1 MKNSIKLVALLL
13 TAGLYSACTQ
23 QLPSDTRSRISLKGN
38 WGLQL
43 DTAGTGIAPDWPAKS
58 CTDSL
63 FLPGTTDRGKK
74 GTYNTDMT
82 LTTGLSREY
91 VFEGKAL
98 YTKQV
103 RIPEEWD
110 GTSVRLVME
119 RTKPTTIWIDGK
131 EVGANNDIS
140 TAQQY
145 DLSSSLSPG
154 LHSLAILVDNG
165 RVETH
170 GRASLRTVPEKVYG
184 SSHAY
189 SASTQTNW
197 NGIIGDFYL
206 ESAPLCGI
214 DDIQLYPDV
223 AKKAVTARVTL
234 RNPGGGAGKGI
245 LSFYAE
251 AWNTDKQHKTP
262 VQTIEVD
269 WTKPEQEFELALGD
283 KALLWSEFTPALYR
297 LSVSLK
303 TDRFVDTEQ
312 ATFGLRDFKTKGRQ
326 FTMNGKTTFLRG
338 KHDACVFPLIAHT
351 AMDVETWRHY
361 FQVAKQYGINHYR
374 FHSWCPPEACFEAAD
389 IEGIYLQPELPVWGN
404 IDIDDTELCDY
415 LLKEGRNLHQAYSN
429 HASFVMFGLGNEMSG
444 EEGLAML
451 IQTFKKE
458 DNRHIYASGSNNYLG
473 FKGKQADED
482 YFTTCRVGREDDKQ
496 FNTHARASF
505 SFADAYDGGYLNHTY
520 PNSEMDFS
528 SANALCD
535 VPIISHETGQF
546 QIYPNYEEIKK
557 YTGVL
562 KPRNFEIFK
571 KRLEEAGMIDQA
583 HDFMMASGKW
593 SALLYRADIEMNLRT
608 PEWGGFQLL
617 DLQDYPGQ
625 GSAYVGILDAFMES
639 KGLITPE
646 EWRRFCSEV
655 VPLFCTEKFCWTND
669 EALTGEIEIA
679 NYSESDLSGKQLSWT
694 LTDSKQQV
702 LDKGVLPLQVKQGE
716 LAKAGTLKPAIAS
729 VRKAEKVTLALSI
742 DGTPYRNDYSLW
754 IYPADKEVKPSEEIC
769 VTDDLDA
776 HLKYLTEGGKV
787 LWFPSKDK
795 YKEQTVGGLFQTDY
809 WNYRMFRTICENLDR
824 PVSPGTLGILTDPG
838 HPALADF
845 PTEFHT
851 NWQWFPITKQSYP
864 MILDRL
870 PDDYRP
876 IVQVIDNVERNHKLG
891 LLFEFKVGN
900 GKLLV
905 CMSDLKAVQDKPEA
919 RQFYRSLLEYMESPA
934 FAPSYS
940 LSAKD
945 LQDLFTA
952 KVKAGEMKKLFNIS
966 SYK

>member
-1 MKNSIKLVALLL
+1 
-13 TAGLYSACTQ
+13 
-23 QLPSDTRSRISLKGN
+23 
-38 WGLQL
+38 
-43 DTAGTGIAPDWPAKS
+43 
-58 CTDSL
+58 
-63 FLPGTTDRGKK
+63 
-74 GTYNTDMT
+74 
-82 LTTGLSREY
+82 
-91 VFEGKAL
+91 
-98 YTKQV
+98 
-103 RIPEEWD
+103 
-110 GTSVRLVME
+110 
-119 RTKPTTIWIDGK
+119 
-131 EVGANNDIS
+131 
-140 TAQQY
+140 
-145 DLSSSLSPG
+145 
-154 LHSLAILVDNG
+154 
-165 RVETH
+165 
-170 GRASLRTVPEKVYG
+170 
-184 SSHAY
+184 
-189 SASTQTNW
+189 
-197 NGIIGDFYL
+197 
-206 ESAPLCGI
+206 
-214 DDIQLYPDV
+214 
-223 AKKAVTARVTL
+223 
-234 RNPGGGAGKGI
+234 
-245 LSFYAE
+245 
-251 AWNTDKQHKTP
+251 
-262 VQTIEVD
+262 
-269 WTKPEQEFELALGD
+269 D
-283 KALLWSEFTPALYR
+283 KALLWSEFTPSLYR
-297 LSVSLK
+297 FSVSLK
-303 TDRFVDTEQ
+303 TDQSVDTEQ

-389 IEGIYLQPELPVWGN
+389 IEGIYLQPELPIWGN

-415 LLKEGRNLHQAYSN
+415 LLKEGRNLHRAYSN

-458 DNRHIYASGSNNYLG
+458 DNRHIYSSGSNNYLG
-473 FKGKQADED
+473 FKGKQANED
-482 YFTTCRVGREDDKQ
+482 YFTTCRVGREGDKQ

-528 SANALCD
+528 SANVLCD

-546 QIYPNYEEIKK
+546 QVYPNYEEIKK

-571 KRLEEAGMIDQA
+571 KRLEEAGMINLA
-583 HDFMMASGKW
+583 YDFMMASGKW

-639 KGLITPE
+639 KGLIAPE
-646 EWRRFCSEV
+646 EWRHFCSEV

-669 EALTGEIEIA
+669 EALTGEVEIA
-679 NYSESDLSGKQLSWT
+679 NYSESDLNSKQLSWT

-716 LAKAGTLKPAIAS
+716 LAKVGTLKPAIAS

-754 IYPADKEVKPSEEIC
+754 IYPAADKEVAPSEDIC

-795 YKEQTVGGLFQTDY
+795 HKDQTVGGLFQTDY

-851 NWQWFPITKQSYP
+851 NWQWFPIIKQSYP

-870 PDDYRP
+870 SDDYRP

-919 RQFYRSLLEYMESPA
+919 RQFYRSILEYMESSA

-952 KVKAGEMKKLFNIS
+952 KVKTGEMKKLFNIS

>member
-1 MKNSIKLVALLL
+1 MKNSIKLVTLLL
-13 TAGLYSACTQ
+13 TAGFYSACTR
-23 QLPSDTRSRISLKGN
+23 QLPPDTQSRIPLEGN

-43 DTAGTGIAPDWPAKS
+43 DTAGAGIAPDWLTKS

-63 FLPGTTDRGKK
+63 FLPGTTDMGKK

-82 LTTGLSREY
+82 LTTSLSREY

-103 RIPEEWD
+103 DIPEEWD

-145 DLSSSLSPG
+145 DLSSYLFPG
-154 LHSLAILVDNG
+154 THTVAILVDNG
-165 RVETH
+165 KQ
-170 GRASLRTVPEKVYG
+170 AVPEKVYG

-206 ESAPLCGI
+206 ESVPLCGI

-223 AKKAVTARVTL
+223 AKKVVTARVTL
-234 RNPGGGAGKGI
+234 RNPDKGAGKGI

-262 VQTIEVD
+262 VQTVEVD
-269 WTKPEQEFELALGD
+269 WTKPEQELELALGD
-283 KALLWSEFTPALYR
+283 KALLWSEFTPSLYR
-297 LSVSLK
+297 FSVSLK
-303 TDRFVDTEQ
+303 TDQSVDTEQ

-389 IEGIYLQPELPVWGN
+389 IEGIYLQPELPIWGN

-415 LLKEGRNLHQAYSN
+415 LLKEGRNLHRAYSN

-458 DNRHIYASGSNNYLG
+458 DNRHIYSSGSNNYLG
-473 FKGKQADED
+473 FKGKQANED
-482 YFTTCRVGREDDKQ
+482 YFTTCRVGREGDKQ

-528 SANALCD
+528 SANVLCD

-546 QIYPNYEEIKK
+546 QVYTNYEEIKK

-571 KRLEEAGMIDQA
+571 KRLEEAGMINLA
-583 HDFMMASGKW
+583 YDFMMASGKW

-639 KGLITPE
+639 KGLIAPE
-646 EWRRFCSEV
+646 EWRHFCSEV

-669 EALTGEIEIA
+669 EALTGEVEIA
-679 NYSESDLSGKQLSWT
+679 NYSESDLNSKQLSWT

-716 LAKAGTLKPAIAS
+716 LAKVGTLKPAIAS

-754 IYPADKEVKPSEEIC
+754 IYPAADKEVAPSEDIC

-795 YKEQTVGGLFQTDY
+795 HKDQTVGGLFQTDY

-851 NWQWFPITKQSYP
+851 NWQWFPIIKQSYP

-870 PDDYRP
+870 SDDYRP

-919 RQFYRSLLEYMESPA
+919 RQFYRSILEYMESSA

-952 KVKAGEMKKLFNIS
+952 KVKTGEMKKLFNIS

>member
-1 MKNSIKLVALLL
+1 MKNSIKLVTLLL
-13 TAGLYSACTQ
+13 TAGFYSACTR
-23 QLPSDTRSRISLKGN
+23 QLPPDTRSRIPLEGN

-43 DTAGTGIAPDWPAKS
+43 DTAGAGIAPDWLTKS

-63 FLPGTTDRGKK
+63 FLPGTTDMGKK

-82 LTTGLSREY
+82 LTTSLSREY

-103 RIPEEWD
+103 DIPEEWD

-145 DLSSSLSPG
+145 DLSSYLFPG
-154 LHSLAILVDNG
+154 THTVAILVDNG
-165 RVETH
+165 KQ
-170 GRASLRTVPEKVYG
+170 AVPEKVYG

-206 ESAPLCGI
+206 ESVPLCGI

-223 AKKAVTARVTL
+223 AKKVVTARVTL
-234 RNPGGGAGKGI
+234 RNPDKGVGKGI

-303 TDRFVDTEQ
+303 TDQSVDTEQ
-312 ATFGLRDFKTKGRQ
+312 ATFGLRDFKAKGRQ
-326 FTMNGKTTFLRG
+326 FTMNGKVTFLRG

-415 LLKEGRNLHQAYSN
+415 LLKEGRNLHRAYSN

-482 YFTTCRVGREDDKQ
+482 YFTTCRVGREDDKL

-546 QIYPNYEEIKK
+546 QVYPNYEEIKK

-608 PEWGGFQLL
+608 PEWGGFLLL

-639 KGLITPE
+639 KGLIAPE
-646 EWRRFCSEV
+646 EWRHFCSEV

-669 EALTGEIEIA
+669 EALTGEVEIA
-679 NYSESDLSGKQLSWT
+679 NYSESDLNSKQLSWT

-716 LAKAGTLKPAIAS
+716 LAKVGTLKPAIAS

-754 IYPADKEVKPSEEIC
+754 IYPAADKEVAPSEDIC

-795 YKEQTVGGLFQTDY
+795 HKDQTVGGLFQTDY

-851 NWQWFPITKQSYP
+851 NWQWFPIIKQSYP

-870 PDDYRP
+870 SDDYRP

-919 RQFYRSLLEYMESPA
+919 RQFYRSILEYMESSA

-952 KVKAGEMKKLFNIS
+952 KVKTGEMKKLFNIS

>member
-1 MKNSIKLVALLL
+1 MKNSIKLVTLLL
-13 TAGLYSACTQ
+13 TAGFYSACTR
-23 QLPSDTRSRISLKGN
+23 QLPPDTQSRIPLEGN
-38 WGLQL
+38 WELQL
-43 DTAGTGIAPDWPAKS
+43 DTAGAGIAPDWLTKS

-63 FLPGTTDRGKK
+63 FLPGTTDMGKK

-82 LTTGLSREY
+82 LTTSLSREY

-103 RIPEEWD
+103 DIPEEWD

-145 DLSSSLSPG
+145 DLSSYLFPG
-154 LHSLAILVDNG
+154 THTVAILVDNG
-165 RVETH
+165 KQ
-170 GRASLRTVPEKVYG
+170 AVPEKVYG

-206 ESAPLCGI
+206 ESVPLCGI

-223 AKKAVTARVTL
+223 AKKVVTARVTL
-234 RNPGGGAGKGI
+234 RNPDKGAGKGI

-262 VQTIEVD
+262 VQTVEVD
-269 WTKPEQEFELALGD
+269 WTKPEQELELALGD
-283 KALLWSEFTPALYR
+283 KALLWSEFTPSLYR
-297 LSVSLK
+297 FSVSLK
-303 TDRFVDTEQ
+303 TDQSVDTEQ

-389 IEGIYLQPELPVWGN
+389 IEGIYLQPELPIWGN

-415 LLKEGRNLHQAYSN
+415 LLKEGRNLHRAYSN

-458 DNRHIYASGSNNYLG
+458 DNRHIYSSGSNNYLG
-473 FKGKQADED
+473 FKGKQANED
-482 YFTTCRVGREDDKQ
+482 YFTTCRVGREGDKQ

-528 SANALCD
+528 SANVLCD

-546 QIYPNYEEIKK
+546 QVYPNYEEIKK

-571 KRLEEAGMIDQA
+571 KRLEEAGMINLA
-583 HDFMMASGKW
+583 YDFMMASGKW

-639 KGLITPE
+639 KGLIAPE
-646 EWRRFCSEV
+646 EWRHFCSEV

-669 EALTGEIEIA
+669 EALTGEVEIA
-679 NYSESDLSGKQLSWT
+679 NYSESDLNSKQLSWT

-716 LAKAGTLKPAIAS
+716 LAKVGTLKPAIAS

-754 IYPADKEVKPSEEIC
+754 IYPAADKEVVPSEDIC

-795 YKEQTVGGLFQTDY
+795 HKDQTVGGLFQTDY

-851 NWQWFPITKQSYP
+851 NWQWFPIIKQSYP

-870 PDDYRP
+870 SDDYRP

-919 RQFYRSLLEYMESPA
+919 RQFYRSILEYMESSA

-952 KVKAGEMKKLFNIS
+952 KVKTGEMKKLFNIS

>member
-1 MKNSIKLVALLL
+1 MKNSIKLVTLLL
-13 TAGLYSACTQ
+13 TAGFYSACTR
-23 QLPSDTRSRISLKGN
+23 QLPPDTRSRIPLEGN

-43 DTAGTGIAPDWPAKS
+43 DTAGAGIAPDWLTKS

-63 FLPGTTDRGKK
+63 FLPGTTDMGKK

-82 LTTGLSREY
+82 LTTSLSREY

-103 RIPEEWD
+103 DIPEEWD

-145 DLSSSLSPG
+145 DLSSYLFPG
-154 LHSLAILVDNG
+154 THTVAILVDNG
-165 RVETH
+165 KQ
-170 GRASLRTVPEKVYG
+170 AVPEKVYG

-206 ESAPLCGI
+206 ESVPLCGI

-223 AKKAVTARVTL
+223 AKKVVTARVTL
-234 RNPGGGAGKGI
+234 RNPDKGVGKGI

-303 TDRFVDTEQ
+303 TDQSVDTEQ
-312 ATFGLRDFKTKGRQ
+312 ATFGLRDFKAKGRQ
-326 FTMNGKTTFLRG
+326 FTMNGKVTFLRG

-415 LLKEGRNLHQAYSN
+415 LLKEGRNLHRAYSN

-505 SFADAYDGGYLNHTY
+505 SYADAYDGGYLNHTY

-546 QIYPNYEEIKK
+546 QVYPNYEEIKK

-639 KGLITPE
+639 KGLIAPE
-646 EWRRFCSEV
+646 EWRHFCSEV

-669 EALTGEIEIA
+669 EALTGEVEIA
-679 NYSESDLSGKQLSWT
+679 NYSESDLNSKQLSWT

-716 LAKAGTLKPAIAS
+716 LAKVGTLKPAIAS

-754 IYPADKEVKPSEEIC
+754 IYPAADKEVAPSEDIC

-795 YKEQTVGGLFQTDY
+795 HKDQTVGGLFQTDY

-851 NWQWFPITKQSYP
+851 NWQWFPIIKQSYP

-870 PDDYRP
+870 SDDYRP

-919 RQFYRSLLEYMESPA
+919 RQFYRSILEYMESSA

-952 KVKAGEMKKLFNIS
+952 KVKTGEMKKLFNIS

>member
-13 TAGLYSACTQ
+13 TAGFYSACTQ
-23 QLPSDTRSRISLKGN
+23 QLPPDTRSRISLEGN

-43 DTAGTGIAPDWPAKS
+43 DTAGTGIAPDWLTKS

-63 FLPGTTDRGKK
+63 FLPGTTDMGKM

-98 YTKQV
+98 YTKQI

-145 DLSSSLSPG
+145 DLSSYLFPG
-154 LHSLAILVDNG
+154 THTVAILVDNG
-165 RVETH
+165 KQ
-170 GRASLRTVPEKVYG
+170 AVPEKVYG

-206 ESAPLCGI
+206 ESVPLCGI

-223 AKKAVTARVTL
+223 AKKVVTARVTL
-234 RNPGGGAGKGI
+234 RNPDKGVGKGI

-262 VQTIEVD
+262 VQTVEVD
-269 WTKPEQEFELALGD
+269 WTKPEQELELALGD

-303 TDRFVDTEQ
+303 TDQSVDTEQ

-351 AMDVETWRHY
+351 AMDVKTWRHY

-389 IEGIYLQPELPVWGN
+389 IEGIYLQPELPIWGN

-415 LLKEGRNLHQAYSN
+415 LLKEGRNLHRAYSN

-546 QIYPNYEEIKK
+546 QVYPNYEEIKK

-583 HDFMMASGKW
+583 QDFMMASGKW

-639 KGLITPE
+639 KGLIAPE
-646 EWRRFCSEV
+646 EWRHFCSEV

-669 EALTGEIEIA
+669 EALTGEVEIA
-679 NYSESDLSGKQLSWT
+679 NYSESDLNGKQLSWV

-716 LAKAGTLKPAIAS
+716 LAKVGTLKPAIAS

-754 IYPADKEVKPSEEIC
+754 IYPAADKEVVPSEDIC

-795 YKEQTVGGLFQTDY
+795 HKDQTVGGLFQTDY

-851 NWQWFPITKQSYP
+851 NWQWFPIIKQSYP

-870 PDDYRP
+870 SDDYRP

-919 RQFYRSLLEYMESPA
+919 RQFYRSILEYMESSA

-952 KVKAGEMKKLFNIS
+952 KVKTGEMKKLFNIS

>member
-1 MKNSIKLVALLL
+1 MKNSIKLVTLLL
-13 TAGLYSACTQ
+13 TAGFYSACTR
-23 QLPSDTRSRISLKGN
+23 QLPPDTRSRIPLEGN

-43 DTAGTGIAPDWPAKS
+43 DTAGAGIAPDWLTKS

-63 FLPGTTDRGKK
+63 FLPGTTDMGKK

-82 LTTGLSREY
+82 LTTSLSREY

-103 RIPEEWD
+103 DIPEEWD

-145 DLSSSLSPG
+145 DLSSYLFPG
-154 LHSLAILVDNG
+154 THTVAILVDNG
-165 RVETH
+165 KQ
-170 GRASLRTVPEKVYG
+170 AVPEKVYG

-206 ESAPLCGI
+206 ESVPLCGI

-223 AKKAVTARVTL
+223 AKKVVTARVTL
-234 RNPGGGAGKGI
+234 RNPDKGVGKGI

-303 TDRFVDTEQ
+303 TDQSVDTEQ
-312 ATFGLRDFKTKGRQ
+312 ATFGLRDFKAKGRQ
-326 FTMNGKTTFLRG
+326 FTMNGKVTFLRG

-415 LLKEGRNLHQAYSN
+415 LLKEGRNLHRAYSN

-458 DNRHIYASGSNNYLG
+458 DNRHIYSSGSNNYLG

-482 YFTTCRVGREDDKQ
+482 YFTTCRVGREDDKL

-546 QIYPNYEEIKK
+546 QVYPNYEEIKK

-639 KGLITPE
+639 KGLIAPE
-646 EWRRFCSEV
+646 EWRHFCSEV

-669 EALTGEIEIA
+669 EALTGEVEIA
-679 NYSESDLSGKQLSWT
+679 NYSESDLNSKQLSWT

-716 LAKAGTLKPAIAS
+716 LAKVGTLKPAIAS

-754 IYPADKEVKPSEEIC
+754 IYPAADKEVAPSEDIC

-795 YKEQTVGGLFQTDY
+795 HKDQTVGGLFQTDY
-809 WNYRMFRTICENLDR
+809 WNYRMFRTICENLDH

-851 NWQWFPITKQSYP
+851 NWQWFPIIKQSYP

-870 PDDYRP
+870 SDDYRP

-919 RQFYRSLLEYMESPA
+919 RQFYRSILEYMESSA

-952 KVKAGEMKKLFNIS
+952 KVKTGEMKKLFNIS

>member
-1 MKNSIKLVALLL
+1 MKNSIKLVTLLL
-13 TAGLYSACTQ
+13 TAGFYSACTR
-23 QLPSDTRSRISLKGN
+23 QLPPDTQSRIPLEGN

-43 DTAGTGIAPDWPAKS
+43 DTAGAGIAPDWLTKS

-63 FLPGTTDRGKK
+63 FLPGTTDMGKK

-82 LTTGLSREY
+82 LTTSLSREY

-103 RIPEEWD
+103 DIPEEWD

-145 DLSSSLSPG
+145 DLSSYLFPG
-154 LHSLAILVDNG
+154 THTVAILVDNG
-165 RVETH
+165 KQ
-170 GRASLRTVPEKVYG
+170 AVPEKVYG

-206 ESAPLCGI
+206 ESVPLCGI

-223 AKKAVTARVTL
+223 AKKVVTARVTL
-234 RNPGGGAGKGI
+234 RNPDKGVGKGI

-303 TDRFVDTEQ
+303 TDQSVDTEQ
-312 ATFGLRDFKTKGRQ
+312 ATFGLRDFKAKGRQ
-326 FTMNGKTTFLRG
+326 FTMNGKVTFLRG

-389 IEGIYLQPELPVWGN
+389 IEGIYLQPELPIWGN

-415 LLKEGRNLHQAYSN
+415 LLKEGRNLHRAYSN

-458 DNRHIYASGSNNYLG
+458 DNRHIYSSGSNNYLG
-473 FKGKQADED
+473 FKGKQANED
-482 YFTTCRVGREDDKQ
+482 YFTTCRVGREGDKQ

-528 SANALCD
+528 SANVLCD

-546 QIYPNYEEIKK
+546 QVYPNYEEIKK

-571 KRLEEAGMIDQA
+571 KRLEEAGMINLA
-583 HDFMMASGKW
+583 YDFMMASGKW

-639 KGLITPE
+639 KGLIAPE
-646 EWRRFCSEV
+646 EWRHFCSEV

-669 EALTGEIEIA
+669 EALTGEVEIA
-679 NYSESDLSGKQLSWT
+679 NYSESDLNSKQLSRT

-716 LAKAGTLKPAIAS
+716 LAKVGTLKPAIAS

-754 IYPADKEVKPSEEIC
+754 IYPAADKEVAPSEDIC

-795 YKEQTVGGLFQTDY
+795 HKDQTVGGLFQTDY

-851 NWQWFPITKQSYP
+851 NWQWFPIIKQSYP

-870 PDDYRP
+870 SDDYRP

-919 RQFYRSLLEYMESPA
+919 RQFYRSILEYMESSA

-952 KVKAGEMKKLFNIS
+952 KVKTGEMKKLFNIS

>member
-13 TAGLYSACTQ
+13 TAGFYSACTQ
-23 QLPSDTRSRISLKGN
+23 QLPPDTRSRISLEGN

-43 DTAGTGIAPDWPAKS
+43 DTAGTGIAPDWLTKS

-63 FLPGTTDRGKK
+63 FLPGITDMGKM

-98 YTKQV
+98 YTKQI

-145 DLSSSLSPG
+145 DLSSYLFPG
-154 LHSLAILVDNG
+154 THTVAILVDNG
-165 RVETH
+165 KQ
-170 GRASLRTVPEKVYG
+170 AVPEKVYG

-214 DDIQLYPDV
+214 DEIQLYPDV
-223 AKKAVTARVTL
+223 AKKVVTARVTL
-234 RNPGGGAGKGI
+234 RNPDKGVGKGI

-269 WTKPEQEFELALGD
+269 WTKPEQELELALGD

-303 TDRFVDTEQ
+303 TDQSVDTEQ
-312 ATFGLRDFKTKGRQ
+312 ATFGLRDFKAKGRQ
-326 FTMNGKTTFLRG
+326 FTMNGKVTFLRG

-415 LLKEGRNLHQAYSN
+415 LLKEGRNLHRAYSN

-451 IQTFKKE
+451 IQTFKQE
-458 DNRHIYASGSNNYLG
+458 DNRHIYSSGSNNYLG
-473 FKGKQADED
+473 FKGKQANED
-482 YFTTCRVGREDDKQ
+482 YFTTCRVGREGDKQ

-528 SANALCD
+528 SANVLCD

-546 QIYPNYEEIKK
+546 QVYPNYEEIKK

-571 KRLEEAGMIDQA
+571 KRLEEAGMINLA
-583 HDFMMASGKW
+583 YDFMMASGKW

-639 KGLITPE
+639 KGLIAPE
-646 EWRRFCSEV
+646 EWRHFCSEV

-669 EALTGEIEIA
+669 EALTGEVEIA
-679 NYSESDLSGKQLSWT
+679 NYSESDLNSKQLSWT

-716 LAKAGTLKPAIAS
+716 LAKVGTLKPAIAS

-754 IYPADKEVKPSEEIC
+754 IYPAADKEVAPSEDIC

-795 YKEQTVGGLFQTDY
+795 HKDQTVGGLFQTDY

-851 NWQWFPITKQSYP
+851 NWQWFPIIKQSYP

-870 PDDYRP
+870 SDDYRP

-919 RQFYRSLLEYMESPA
+919 RQFYRSILEYMESSA

-952 KVKAGEMKKLFNIS
+952 KVKTGEMKKLFNIS

>member
-1 MKNSIKLVALLL
+1 MKNSIKLVTLLL
-13 TAGLYSACTQ
+13 TAGFYSACTR
-23 QLPSDTRSRISLKGN
+23 QLPPDTRSRIPLEGN

-43 DTAGTGIAPDWPAKS
+43 DTAGAGIAPDWLTKS

-63 FLPGTTDRGKK
+63 FLPGTTDMGKK

-82 LTTGLSREY
+82 LTTSLSREY

-103 RIPEEWD
+103 DIPEEWD

-119 RTKPTTIWIDGK
+119 RTKPTTIWIDGQ

-145 DLSSSLSPG
+145 DLSSYLFPG
-154 LHSLAILVDNG
+154 THTVAILVDNG
-165 RVETH
+165 KQ
-170 GRASLRTVPEKVYG
+170 AVPEKVYG

-206 ESAPLCGI
+206 ESVPLCGI

-223 AKKAVTARVTL
+223 AKKVVTARVTL
-234 RNPGGGAGKGI
+234 RNPDKGVGKGI

-303 TDRFVDTEQ
+303 TDQSVDTEQ
-312 ATFGLRDFKTKGRQ
+312 ATFGLRDFKAKGRQ
-326 FTMNGKTTFLRG
+326 FTMNGKVTFLRG

-415 LLKEGRNLHQAYSN
+415 LLKEGRNLHRAYSN

-482 YFTTCRVGREDDKQ
+482 YFTTCRVGREDDKL

-546 QIYPNYEEIKK
+546 QVYPNYEEIKK

-639 KGLITPE
+639 KGLIAPE
-646 EWRRFCSEV
+646 EWRHFCSEV

-669 EALTGEIEIA
+669 EALTGEVEIA
-679 NYSESDLSGKQLSWT
+679 NYSESDLNSKQLSWT

-716 LAKAGTLKPAIAS
+716 LAKVGTLKPAIAS

-754 IYPADKEVKPSEEIC
+754 IYPAADKEVAPSEDIC

-795 YKEQTVGGLFQTDY
+795 HKDQTVGGLFQTDY

-851 NWQWFPITKQSYP
+851 NWQWFPIIKQSYP

-870 PDDYRP
+870 SDDYRP

-919 RQFYRSLLEYMESPA
+919 RQFYRSILEYMESSA

-952 KVKAGEMKKLFNIS
+952 KVKTGEMKKLFNIS

>member
-1 MKNSIKLVALLL
+1 MKNSIKLVTLLL
-13 TAGLYSACTQ
+13 TAGFYSACTR
-23 QLPSDTRSRISLKGN
+23 QLPPDTQSRIPLEGN

-43 DTAGTGIAPDWPAKS
+43 DTAGAGIAPDWLTKS

-63 FLPGTTDRGKK
+63 FLPGTTDMGKK

-82 LTTGLSREY
+82 LTTSLSREY

-103 RIPEEWD
+103 DIPEEWD

-145 DLSSSLSPG
+145 DLSSYLFPG
-154 LHSLAILVDNG
+154 THTVAILVDNG
-165 RVETH
+165 KQ
-170 GRASLRTVPEKVYG
+170 AVPEKVYG

-206 ESAPLCGI
+206 ESVPLCGI

-223 AKKAVTARVTL
+223 AKKVVTARVTL
-234 RNPGGGAGKGI
+234 RNPDKGAGKGI

-262 VQTIEVD
+262 VQTVEVD
-269 WTKPEQEFELALGD
+269 WTKPEQELELALGD
-283 KALLWSEFTPALYR
+283 KALLWSEFTPSLYR
-297 LSVSLK
+297 FSVSLK
-303 TDRFVDTEQ
+303 TDQSVDTEQ

-389 IEGIYLQPELPVWGN
+389 IEGIYLQPELPIWGN

-415 LLKEGRNLHQAYSN
+415 LLKEGRNLHRAYSN

-458 DNRHIYASGSNNYLG
+458 DNRHIYSSGSNNYLG
-473 FKGKQADED
+473 FKGKQANED
-482 YFTTCRVGREDDKQ
+482 YFTTCRVGREGDKQ

-528 SANALCD
+528 SANVLCD

-546 QIYPNYEEIKK
+546 QVYPNYEEIKK

-571 KRLEEAGMIDQA
+571 KRLEEAGMINLA
-583 HDFMMASGKW
+583 YDFMMASGKW

-639 KGLITPE
+639 KGLIAPE
-646 EWRRFCSEV
+646 EWRHFCSEV
-655 VPLFCTEKFCWTND
+655 VPLYCTEKFCWTND
-669 EALTGEIEIA
+669 EALTGEVEIA
-679 NYSESDLSGKQLSWT
+679 NYSESDLNSKQLSWT

-716 LAKAGTLKPAIAS
+716 LAKVGTLKPAIAS

-754 IYPADKEVKPSEEIC
+754 IYPAADKEVAPSEDIC

-795 YKEQTVGGLFQTDY
+795 HKDQTVGGLFQTDY

-851 NWQWFPITKQSYP
+851 NWQWFPIIKQSYP

-870 PDDYRP
+870 SDDYRP

-919 RQFYRSLLEYMESPA
+919 RQFYRSILEYMESSA

-952 KVKAGEMKKLFNIS
+952 KVKTGEMKKLFNIS

>member
-1 MKNSIKLVALLL
+1 MKNSIKLVTLLL
-13 TAGLYSACTQ
+13 TAGFYSACTR
-23 QLPSDTRSRISLKGN
+23 QLPPDTRSRIPLEGN

-43 DTAGTGIAPDWPAKS
+43 DTAGAGIAPDWLTKS

-63 FLPGTTDRGKK
+63 FLPGTTDMGKK

-82 LTTGLSREY
+82 LTTSLSREY

-103 RIPEEWD
+103 DIPEEWD

-145 DLSSSLSPG
+145 DLSSYLFPG
-154 LHSLAILVDNG
+154 THTVAILVDNG
-165 RVETH
+165 KQ
-170 GRASLRTVPEKVYG
+170 AVPEKVYG

-206 ESAPLCGI
+206 ESVPLCGI

-223 AKKAVTARVTL
+223 AKKVVTARVTL
-234 RNPGGGAGKGI
+234 RNPDKGVGKGI

-303 TDRFVDTEQ
+303 TDQSVDTEQ

-326 FTMNGKTTFLRG
+326 FTMNGKVTFLRG

-415 LLKEGRNLHQAYSN
+415 LLKEGRNLHRAYSN

-458 DNRHIYASGSNNYLG
+458 DNRHIYSSGSNKYLG

-546 QIYPNYEEIKK
+546 QVYPNYEEIKK

-639 KGLITPE
+639 KGLIAPE
-646 EWRRFCSEV
+646 EWRHFCSEV

-669 EALTGEIEIA
+669 EALTGEVEIA
-679 NYSESDLSGKQLSWT
+679 NYSESDLNSKQLSWT

-716 LAKAGTLKPAIAS
+716 LAKVGTLKPAIAS

-754 IYPADKEVKPSEEIC
+754 IYPAADKEVAPSEDIC

-795 YKEQTVGGLFQTDY
+795 HKDQTVGGLFQTDY
-809 WNYRMFRTICENLDR
+809 WNYRMFRTICENLDH

-851 NWQWFPITKQSYP
+851 NWQWFPIIKQSYP

-870 PDDYRP
+870 SDDYRP

-919 RQFYRSLLEYMESPA
+919 RQFYRSILEYMESSA

-952 KVKAGEMKKLFNIS
+952 KVKTGEMKKLFNIS

>member
-1 MKNSIKLVALLL
+1 MKNSIKLVTLLL
-13 TAGLYSACTQ
+13 TAGFYSACTR
-23 QLPSDTRSRISLKGN
+23 QLPPDTQSRIPLEGN

-43 DTAGTGIAPDWPAKS
+43 DTAGAGIAPDWLTKS

-63 FLPGTTDRGKK
+63 FLPGTTDMGKK

-82 LTTGLSREY
+82 LTTSLSREY

-103 RIPEEWD
+103 DIPEEWD

-145 DLSSSLSPG
+145 DLSSYLFPG
-154 LHSLAILVDNG
+154 THTVAILVDNG
-165 RVETH
+165 KQ
-170 GRASLRTVPEKVYG
+170 AVPEKVYG

-206 ESAPLCGI
+206 ESVPLCGI

-223 AKKAVTARVTL
+223 AKKVVTARVTL
-234 RNPGGGAGKGI
+234 RNPDKGAGKGI

-251 AWNTDKQHKTP
+251 AWNMDKQHKTP
-262 VQTIEVD
+262 VQTVEVD
-269 WTKPEQEFELALGD
+269 WTKPEQELELALGD
-283 KALLWSEFTPALYR
+283 KALLWSEFTPSLYR
-297 LSVSLK
+297 FSVSLK
-303 TDRFVDTEQ
+303 TDQSVDTEQ

-389 IEGIYLQPELPVWGN
+389 IEGIYLQPELPIWGN

-415 LLKEGRNLHQAYSN
+415 LLKEGRNLHRAYSN

-458 DNRHIYASGSNNYLG
+458 DNRHIYSSGSNNYLG
-473 FKGKQADED
+473 FKGKQANED
-482 YFTTCRVGREDDKQ
+482 YFTTCRVGREGDKQ

-528 SANALCD
+528 SANVLCD

-546 QIYPNYEEIKK
+546 QVYPNYEEIKK

-571 KRLEEAGMIDQA
+571 KRLEEAGMINLA
-583 HDFMMASGKW
+583 YDFMMASGKW

-639 KGLITPE
+639 KGLIAPE
-646 EWRRFCSEV
+646 EWRHFCSEV

-669 EALTGEIEIA
+669 EALTGEVEIA
-679 NYSESDLSGKQLSWT
+679 NYSESDLNSKQLSWT

-716 LAKAGTLKPAIAS
+716 LAKVGTLKPAIAS

-754 IYPADKEVKPSEEIC
+754 IYPAADKEVAPSEDIC

-795 YKEQTVGGLFQTDY
+795 HKDQTVGGLFQTDY

-851 NWQWFPITKQSYP
+851 NWQWFPIIKQSYP

-870 PDDYRP
+870 SDDYRP

-919 RQFYRSLLEYMESPA
+919 RQFYRSILEYMESSA

-952 KVKAGEMKKLFNIS
+952 KVKTGEMKKLFNIS

>member
-145 DLSSSLSPG
+145 DLSSYLFPG
-154 LHSLAILVDNG
+154 THTVAILVDNG
-165 RVETH
+165 KQ
-170 GRASLRTVPEKVYG
+170 AVPEKVYG

-214 DDIQLYPDV
+214 DEIQLYPDV
-223 AKKAVTARVTL
+223 AKKVVTARVTL
-234 RNPGGGAGKGI
+234 RNPDKGVGKGI

-303 TDRFVDTEQ
+303 TDQSVDTEQ
-312 ATFGLRDFKTKGRQ
+312 ATFGLRDFKAKGRQ
-326 FTMNGKTTFLRG
+326 FTMNGKVTFLRG

-415 LLKEGRNLHQAYSN
+415 LLKEGRNLHRAYSN

-505 SFADAYDGGYLNHTY
+505 SFPDAYDGGYLNHTY

-546 QIYPNYEEIKK
+546 QVYPNYEEIKK

-639 KGLITPE
+639 KGLIAPE
-646 EWRRFCSEV
+646 EWRHFCSEV

-669 EALTGEIEIA
+669 EALTGEVEIA
-679 NYSESDLSGKQLSWT
+679 NYSESDLNGKQLSWV

-716 LAKAGTLKPAIAS
+716 LAKVGTLKPAIAS

-754 IYPADKEVKPSEEIC
+754 IYPAADKEVAPSEDIC

-795 YKEQTVGGLFQTDY
+795 HKDQTVGGLFQTDY

-851 NWQWFPITKQSYP
+851 NWQWFPIIKQSYP
-864 MILDRL
+864 MVLDRL
-870 PDDYRP
+870 SDDYRP

-952 KVKAGEMKKLFNIS
+952 KVKTGEMKKLFNIS

>member
-1 MKNSIKLVALLL
+1 MKNSIKLVTLLL
-13 TAGLYSACTQ
+13 TAGFYSACTR
-23 QLPSDTRSRISLKGN
+23 QLPPDTQSRIPLEGN

-43 DTAGTGIAPDWPAKS
+43 DTAGAGIAPDWLTKS

-63 FLPGTTDRGKK
+63 FLPGTTDMGKK

-82 LTTGLSREY
+82 LTTSLSREY

-103 RIPEEWD
+103 DIPEEWD

-145 DLSSSLSPG
+145 DLSSYLFPG
-154 LHSLAILVDNG
+154 THTVAILVDNG
-165 RVETH
+165 KQ
-170 GRASLRTVPEKVYG
+170 AVPEKVYG

-206 ESAPLCGI
+206 ESVPLCGI

-223 AKKAVTARVTL
+223 AKKVVTARVTL
-234 RNPGGGAGKGI
+234 RNPDKGAGKGI

-283 KALLWSEFTPALYR
+283 KALLWSEFTPSLYR

-303 TDRFVDTEQ
+303 TDQSVDTEQ

-389 IEGIYLQPELPVWGN
+389 IEGIYLQPELPIWGN

-415 LLKEGRNLHQAYSN
+415 LLKEGRNLHRAYSN

-458 DNRHIYASGSNNYLG
+458 DNRHIYSSGSNNYLG
-473 FKGKQADED
+473 FKGKQANED
-482 YFTTCRVGREDDKQ
+482 YFTTCRVGREGDKQ

-528 SANALCD
+528 SANVLCD

-546 QIYPNYEEIKK
+546 QVYPNYEEIKK

-571 KRLEEAGMIDQA
+571 KRLEEAGMINLA
-583 HDFMMASGKW
+583 YDFMMASGKW

-639 KGLITPE
+639 KGLIAPE
-646 EWRRFCSEV
+646 EWRHFCSEV

-669 EALTGEIEIA
+669 EALTGEVEIA
-679 NYSESDLSGKQLSWT
+679 NYSESDLNSKQLSWT

-716 LAKAGTLKPAIAS
+716 LAKVGTLKPAIAS

-754 IYPADKEVKPSEEIC
+754 IYPAADKEVAPSEDIC

-795 YKEQTVGGLFQTDY
+795 HKDQTVGGLFQTDY

-851 NWQWFPITKQSYP
+851 NWQWFPIIKQSYP

-870 PDDYRP
+870 SDDYRP

-919 RQFYRSLLEYMESPA
+919 RQFYRSILEYMESSA

-952 KVKAGEMKKLFNIS
+952 KVKTGEMKKLFNIS

>member
-1 MKNSIKLVALLL
+1 M
-13 TAGLYSACTQ
+13 
-23 QLPSDTRSRISLKGN
+23 
-38 WGLQL
+38 
-43 DTAGTGIAPDWPAKS
+43 
-58 CTDSL
+58 
-63 FLPGTTDRGKK
+63 
-74 GTYNTDMT
+74 
-82 LTTGLSREY
+82 
-91 VFEGKAL
+91 
-98 YTKQV
+98 
-103 RIPEEWD
+103 
-110 GTSVRLVME
+110 
-119 RTKPTTIWIDGK
+119 
-131 EVGANNDIS
+131 
-140 TAQQY
+140 
-145 DLSSSLSPG
+145 
-154 LHSLAILVDNG
+154 
-165 RVETH
+165 
-170 GRASLRTVPEKVYG
+170 
-184 SSHAY
+184 
-189 SASTQTNW
+189 
-197 NGIIGDFYL
+197 
-206 ESAPLCGI
+206 
-214 DDIQLYPDV
+214 
-223 AKKAVTARVTL
+223 
-234 RNPGGGAGKGI
+234 
-245 LSFYAE
+245 
-251 AWNTDKQHKTP
+251 
-262 VQTIEVD
+262 
-269 WTKPEQEFELALGD
+269 
-283 KALLWSEFTPALYR
+283 
-297 LSVSLK
+297 
-303 TDRFVDTEQ
+303 
-312 ATFGLRDFKTKGRQ
+312 Q

-389 IEGIYLQPELPVWGN
+389 IEGIYLQPELPIWGN

-415 LLKEGRNLHQAYSN
+415 LLKEGRNLHRAYSN

-458 DNRHIYASGSNNYLG
+458 DNRHIYSSGSNNYLG
-473 FKGKQADED
+473 FKGKQANED
-482 YFTTCRVGREDDKQ
+482 YFTTCRVGREGDKQ

-528 SANALCD
+528 SANVLCD

-546 QIYPNYEEIKK
+546 QVYPNYEEIKK

-571 KRLEEAGMIDQA
+571 KRLEEAGMINLA
-583 HDFMMASGKW
+583 YDFMMASGKW

-639 KGLITPE
+639 KGLIAPE
-646 EWRRFCSEV
+646 EWRHFCSEV

-669 EALTGEIEIA
+669 EALTGEVEIA
-679 NYSESDLSGKQLSWT
+679 NYSESDLNSKQLSWT

-716 LAKAGTLKPAIAS
+716 LAKVGTLKPAIAS

-754 IYPADKEVKPSEEIC
+754 IYPAADKEVAPSEDIC

-795 YKEQTVGGLFQTDY
+795 HKDQTVGGLFQTDY

-851 NWQWFPITKQSYP
+851 NWQWFPIIKQSYP

-870 PDDYRP
+870 SDDYRP

-919 RQFYRSLLEYMESPA
+919 RQFYRSILEYMESSA

-952 KVKAGEMKKLFNIS
+952 KVKTGEMKKLFNIS

>member
-13 TAGLYSACTQ
+13 TAGFYSACTQ
-23 QLPSDTRSRISLKGN
+23 QLPPDTRSRISLEGN

-43 DTAGTGIAPDWPAKS
+43 DTAGTGIAPDWLTKS

-63 FLPGTTDRGKK
+63 FLPGTTDMGKM

-98 YTKQV
+98 YTKQI

-145 DLSSSLSPG
+145 DLSSYLFPG
-154 LHSLAILVDNG
+154 THTVAILVDNG
-165 RVETH
+165 KQ
-170 GRASLRTVPEKVYG
+170 AVPEKVYG

-214 DDIQLYPDV
+214 DEIQLYPDV
-223 AKKAVTARVTL
+223 AKKVVTARVTL
-234 RNPGGGAGKGI
+234 RNPDKGVGKGI

-303 TDRFVDTEQ
+303 TDQSVDTEQ

-326 FTMNGKTTFLRG
+326 FTMNGKVTFLRG

-389 IEGIYLQPELPVWGN
+389 IEGIYLQPELPIWGN

-415 LLKEGRNLHQAYSN
+415 LLKEGRNLHRAYSN

-458 DNRHIYASGSNNYLG
+458 DNRHIYSSGSNNYLG
-473 FKGKQADED
+473 FKGKQANED
-482 YFTTCRVGREDDKQ
+482 YFTTCRVGREGDKQ

-528 SANALCD
+528 SANVLCD

-546 QIYPNYEEIKK
+546 QVYPNYEEIKK

-562 KPRNFEIFK
+562 KPRHFEIFK
-571 KRLEEAGMIDQA
+571 KRLEEAGMINLA
-583 HDFMMASGKW
+583 YDFMMASGKW

-639 KGLITPE
+639 KGLIAPE
-646 EWRRFCSEV
+646 EWRHFCSEV

-669 EALTGEIEIA
+669 EALTGEVEIA
-679 NYSESDLSGKQLSWT
+679 NYSESDLNSKQLSWT

-716 LAKAGTLKPAIAS
+716 LAKVGTLKPAIAS

-754 IYPADKEVKPSEEIC
+754 IYPAADKEVAPSEDIC

-795 YKEQTVGGLFQTDY
+795 HKDQTVGGLFQTDY

-851 NWQWFPITKQSYP
+851 NWQWFPIIKQSYP

-870 PDDYRP
+870 SDDYRP

-919 RQFYRSLLEYMESPA
+919 RQFYRSILEYMESSA

-952 KVKAGEMKKLFNIS
+952 KVKTGEMKKLFNIS

>member
-1 MKNSIKLVALLL
+1 MKNSIKLVTLLL
-13 TAGLYSACTQ
+13 TAGFYSACTR
-23 QLPSDTRSRISLKGN
+23 QLPPDTQSRIPLEGN

-43 DTAGTGIAPDWPAKS
+43 DTAGAGIAPDWLTKS

-63 FLPGTTDRGKK
+63 FLPGTTDMGKK

-82 LTTGLSREY
+82 LTTSLSREY

-103 RIPEEWD
+103 DIPEEWD

-145 DLSSSLSPG
+145 DLSSYLFPG
-154 LHSLAILVDNG
+154 THTVAILVDNG
-165 RVETH
+165 KQ
-170 GRASLRTVPEKVYG
+170 AVPEKVYG

-214 DDIQLYPDV
+214 DEIQLYPDV
-223 AKKAVTARVTL
+223 AKKVVTARVTL
-234 RNPGGGAGKGI
+234 RNPDKGVGKGI

-303 TDRFVDTEQ
+303 TDQSVDTEQ
-312 ATFGLRDFKTKGRQ
+312 ATFGLRDFKAKGRQ
-326 FTMNGKTTFLRG
+326 FTMNGKVTFLRG

-389 IEGIYLQPELPVWGN
+389 IEGIYLQPELPIWGN

-415 LLKEGRNLHQAYSN
+415 LLKEGRNLHRAYSN

-458 DNRHIYASGSNNYLG
+458 DNRHIYSSGSNNYLG
-473 FKGKQADED
+473 FKGKQANED
-482 YFTTCRVGREDDKQ
+482 YFTTCRVGREGDKQ

-528 SANALCD
+528 SANVLCD

-546 QIYPNYEEIKK
+546 QVYPNYEEIKK

-571 KRLEEAGMIDQA
+571 KRLEEAGMINLA
-583 HDFMMASGKW
+583 YDFMMASGKW

-639 KGLITPE
+639 KGLIAPE
-646 EWRRFCSEV
+646 EWRHFCSEV

-669 EALTGEIEIA
+669 EALTGEVEIA
-679 NYSESDLSGKQLSWT
+679 NYSESDLNSKQLSWT

-716 LAKAGTLKPAIAS
+716 LAKVGTLKPAIAS

-754 IYPADKEVKPSEEIC
+754 IYPAADKEVAPSEDIC

-795 YKEQTVGGLFQTDY
+795 HKDQTVGGLFQTDY

-851 NWQWFPITKQSYP
+851 NWQWFPIIKQSYP

-870 PDDYRP
+870 SDDYRP

-919 RQFYRSLLEYMESPA
+919 RQFYRSILEYMESSA

-952 KVKAGEMKKLFNIS
+952 KVKTGEMKKLFNIS

>member
-1 MKNSIKLVALLL
+1 MKNSIKLVTLLL
-13 TAGLYSACTQ
+13 TAGFYSACTR
-23 QLPSDTRSRISLKGN
+23 QLPPDTRSRIPLEGN

-43 DTAGTGIAPDWPAKS
+43 DTAGAGIAPDWLTKS

-63 FLPGTTDRGKK
+63 FLPGTTDMGKK

-82 LTTGLSREY
+82 LTTSLSREY

-103 RIPEEWD
+103 DIPEEWD

-145 DLSSSLSPG
+145 DLSSYLFPG
-154 LHSLAILVDNG
+154 THTVAILVDNG
-165 RVETH
+165 KQ
-170 GRASLRTVPEKVYG
+170 AVPEKVYG

-214 DDIQLYPDV
+214 DEIQLYPDV
-223 AKKAVTARVTL
+223 AEKVVTARVTL
-234 RNPGGGAGKGI
+234 RNPDKGAGKGI

-303 TDRFVDTEQ
+303 TDQSVDTEQ
-312 ATFGLRDFKTKGRQ
+312 ATFGLRDFKAKGRQ
-326 FTMNGKTTFLRG
+326 FTMNGKVTFLRG

-415 LLKEGRNLHQAYSN
+415 LLKEGRNLHRAYSN

-546 QIYPNYEEIKK
+546 QVYPNYEEIKK

-639 KGLITPE
+639 KGLIAPE
-646 EWRRFCSEV
+646 EWRHFCSEV

-669 EALTGEIEIA
+669 EALTGEVEIA
-679 NYSESDLSGKQLSWT
+679 NYSESDLNSKQLSWT

-716 LAKAGTLKPAIAS
+716 LAKVGTLKPAIAS

-754 IYPADKEVKPSEEIC
+754 IYPAADKEVAPSEDIC

-795 YKEQTVGGLFQTDY
+795 HKDQTVGGLFQTDY

-851 NWQWFPITKQSYP
+851 NWQWFPIIKQSYP

-870 PDDYRP
+870 SDDYRP

-919 RQFYRSLLEYMESPA
+919 RQFYRSILEYMESSA

-952 KVKAGEMKKLFNIS
+952 KVKTGEMKKLFNIS

>member
-1 MKNSIKLVALLL
+1 MKNSIKLVTLLL
-13 TAGLYSACTQ
+13 TAGFYSACTR
-23 QLPSDTRSRISLKGN
+23 QLPPDTRSRIPLEGN

-43 DTAGTGIAPDWPAKS
+43 DTAGAGIAPDWLTKS

-63 FLPGTTDRGKK
+63 FLPGTTDMGKK

-82 LTTGLSREY
+82 LTTSLSREY

-103 RIPEEWD
+103 DIPEEWD

-145 DLSSSLSPG
+145 DLSSYLFPG
-154 LHSLAILVDNG
+154 THTVAILVDNG
-165 RVETH
+165 KQ
-170 GRASLRTVPEKVYG
+170 AVPEKVYG

-206 ESAPLCGI
+206 ESVPLCGI

-223 AKKAVTARVTL
+223 AKKVVTARVTL
-234 RNPGGGAGKGI
+234 RNPDKGVGKGI

-303 TDRFVDTEQ
+303 TDQSVDTEQ
-312 ATFGLRDFKTKGRQ
+312 ATFGLRDFKAKGRQ
-326 FTMNGKTTFLRG
+326 FTMNGKVTFLRG

-415 LLKEGRNLHQAYSN
+415 LLKEGRNLHRAYSN

-458 DNRHIYASGSNNYLG
+458 DNRHIYSSGSNNYLG

-505 SFADAYDGGYLNHTY
+505 SFADAYDGGYLNRTY

-546 QIYPNYEEIKK
+546 QVYPNYEEIKK

-639 KGLITPE
+639 KGLIAPE
-646 EWRRFCSEV
+646 EWRHFCSEV

-669 EALTGEIEIA
+669 EALTGEVEIA
-679 NYSESDLSGKQLSWT
+679 NYSESDLNSKQLSWT

-716 LAKAGTLKPAIAS
+716 LAKVGTLKPAIAS

-754 IYPADKEVKPSEEIC
+754 IYPAADKEVAPSEDIC

-795 YKEQTVGGLFQTDY
+795 HKDQTVGGLFQTDY

-851 NWQWFPITKQSYP
+851 NWQWFPIIKQSYP

-870 PDDYRP
+870 SDDYRP

-919 RQFYRSLLEYMESPA
+919 RQFYRSILEYMESSA

-952 KVKAGEMKKLFNIS
+952 KVKTGEMKKLFNIS

>member
-1 MKNSIKLVALLL
+1 MKNSIKLVTLLL
-13 TAGLYSACTQ
+13 TAGFYSACTR
-23 QLPSDTRSRISLKGN
+23 QLPPDTRSRIPLEGN

-43 DTAGTGIAPDWPAKS
+43 DTAGAGIAPDWLTKS

-63 FLPGTTDRGKK
+63 FLPGTTDMGKK

-82 LTTGLSREY
+82 LTTSLSREY

-103 RIPEEWD
+103 DIPEEWD

-145 DLSSSLSPG
+145 DLSSYLFPG
-154 LHSLAILVDNG
+154 THTVAILVDNG
-165 RVETH
+165 TQ
-170 GRASLRTVPEKVYG
+170 AVPEKVYG

-206 ESAPLCGI
+206 ESVPLCGI

-223 AKKAVTARVTL
+223 AKKVVTARVTL
-234 RNPGGGAGKGI
+234 RNPDKGVGKGI

-303 TDRFVDTEQ
+303 TDQSVDTEQ
-312 ATFGLRDFKTKGRQ
+312 ATFGLRDFKAKGRQ
-326 FTMNGKTTFLRG
+326 FTMNGKVTFLRG

-415 LLKEGRNLHQAYSN
+415 LLKEGRNLHRAYSN

-482 YFTTCRVGREDDKQ
+482 YFTTCRVGREDDKL

-546 QIYPNYEEIKK
+546 QVYPNYEEIKK

-639 KGLITPE
+639 KGLIAPE
-646 EWRRFCSEV
+646 EWRHFCSEV

-669 EALTGEIEIA
+669 EALTGEVEIA
-679 NYSESDLSGKQLSWT
+679 NYSESDLNSKQLSWT

-716 LAKAGTLKPAIAS
+716 LAKVGTLKPAIAS

-754 IYPADKEVKPSEEIC
+754 IYPAADKEVAPSEDIC

-795 YKEQTVGGLFQTDY
+795 HKDQTVGGLFQTDY

-851 NWQWFPITKQSYP
+851 NWQWLPIIKQSYP

-870 PDDYRP
+870 SDDYRP

-919 RQFYRSLLEYMESPA
+919 RQFYRSILEYMESSA

-952 KVKAGEMKKLFNIS
+952 KVKTGEMKKLFNIS

>member
-1 MKNSIKLVALLL
+1 MKNSIKLVTLLL
-13 TAGLYSACTQ
+13 TAGFYSACTR
-23 QLPSDTRSRISLKGN
+23 QLPPDTQSRIPLEGN

-43 DTAGTGIAPDWPAKS
+43 DTAGAGIAPDWLTKS

-63 FLPGTTDRGKK
+63 FLPGTTDMGKK

-82 LTTGLSREY
+82 LTTSLSREY

-103 RIPEEWD
+103 DIPEEWD

-145 DLSSSLSPG
+145 DLSSYLFPG
-154 LHSLAILVDNG
+154 THTVAILVDNG
-165 RVETH
+165 KQ
-170 GRASLRTVPEKVYG
+170 AVPEKVYG

-206 ESAPLCGI
+206 ESVPLCGI

-223 AKKAVTARVTL
+223 AKKVVTARVTL
-234 RNPGGGAGKGI
+234 RNPDKGVGKGI

-262 VQTIEVD
+262 VQTVEVD
-269 WTKPEQEFELALGD
+269 WTKPEQELELALGD
-283 KALLWSEFTPALYR
+283 KALLWSEFTPSLYR
-297 LSVSLK
+297 FSVSLK
-303 TDRFVDTEQ
+303 TDQSVDTEQ

-389 IEGIYLQPELPVWGN
+389 IEGIYLQPVLPIWGN

-415 LLKEGRNLHQAYSN
+415 LLKEGRNLHRAYSN

-458 DNRHIYASGSNNYLG
+458 GNRHIYSSGSNNYLG
-473 FKGKQADED
+473 FKGKQANED
-482 YFTTCRVGREDDKQ
+482 YFTTCRVGREGDKQ

-528 SANALCD
+528 SANVLCD

-546 QIYPNYEEIKK
+546 QVYPNYEEIKK

-571 KRLEEAGMIDQA
+571 KRLEEAGMINLA
-583 HDFMMASGKW
+583 YDFMMASGKW

-639 KGLITPE
+639 KGLIAPE
-646 EWRRFCSEV
+646 EWRHFCSEV

-669 EALTGEIEIA
+669 EALTGEVEIA
-679 NYSESDLSGKQLSWT
+679 NYSESDLNSKQLSWT

-716 LAKAGTLKPAIAS
+716 LAKVGTLKPAIAS

-754 IYPADKEVKPSEEIC
+754 IYPAADKEVAPSEDIC

-795 YKEQTVGGLFQTDY
+795 HKDQTVGGLFQTDY

-851 NWQWFPITKQSYP
+851 NWQWFPIIKQSYP

-870 PDDYRP
+870 SDDYWP

-919 RQFYRSLLEYMESPA
+919 RQFYRSILEYMESSA

-952 KVKAGEMKKLFNIS
+952 KVKTGEMKKLFNIS

>member
-13 TAGLYSACTQ
+13 TAGFYSACTQ
-23 QLPSDTRSRISLKGN
+23 QLPPDTRSRISLEGN

-43 DTAGTGIAPDWPAKS
+43 DTAGTGIAPDWLTKS

-63 FLPGTTDRGKK
+63 FLPGTTDMGKM

-98 YTKQV
+98 YTKQI

-145 DLSSSLSPG
+145 DLSSYLFPG
-154 LHSLAILVDNG
+154 THTVAILVDNG
-165 RVETH
+165 KQ
-170 GRASLRTVPEKVYG
+170 AVPEKVYG

-214 DDIQLYPDV
+214 DEIQLYPDV
-223 AKKAVTARVTL
+223 AKKVVTARVTL
-234 RNPGGGAGKGI
+234 RNPDKGVGKGI

-262 VQTIEVD
+262 VQTVEVD
-269 WTKPEQEFELALGD
+269 WTKPEQELELALGD

-303 TDRFVDTEQ
+303 TDQSVDTEQ

-351 AMDVETWRHY
+351 AMDVKTWRHY

-389 IEGIYLQPELPVWGN
+389 IEGIYLQPELPIWGN

-415 LLKEGRNLHQAYSN
+415 LLKEGRNLHRAYSN

-546 QIYPNYEEIKK
+546 QVYPNYEEIKK

-639 KGLITPE
+639 KGLIAPE
-646 EWRRFCSEV
+646 EWRHFCSEV

-669 EALTGEIEIA
+669 EALTGEVEIA
-679 NYSESDLSGKQLSWT
+679 NYSESDLNGKQLSWV

-716 LAKAGTLKPAIAS
+716 LAKVGTLKPAIAS

-754 IYPADKEVKPSEEIC
+754 IYPAADKEVVPSEDIC

-795 YKEQTVGGLFQTDY
+795 HKDQTVGGLFQTDY

-851 NWQWFPITKQSYP
+851 NGQWFPIIKQSYP

-870 PDDYRP
+870 SDDYRP

-919 RQFYRSLLEYMESPA
+919 RQFYRSILEYMESSA

-952 KVKAGEMKKLFNIS
+952 KVKTGEMKKLFNIS

>member
-1 MKNSIKLVALLL
+1 MKNSIKLVTLLL
-13 TAGLYSACTQ
+13 TAEFYSACTR
-23 QLPSDTRSRISLKGN
+23 QLPPDTQSRIPLEGN

-43 DTAGTGIAPDWPAKS
+43 DTAGAGIAPDWLTKS

-63 FLPGTTDRGKK
+63 FLPGTTDMGKK

-82 LTTGLSREY
+82 LTTSLSREY

-103 RIPEEWD
+103 DIPEEWD

-145 DLSSSLSPG
+145 DLSSYLFPG
-154 LHSLAILVDNG
+154 THTVAILVDNG
-165 RVETH
+165 KQ
-170 GRASLRTVPEKVYG
+170 AVPEKVYG

-206 ESAPLCGI
+206 ESVPLCGI

-223 AKKAVTARVTL
+223 AKKVVTARVTL
-234 RNPGGGAGKGI
+234 RNPDKGAGKGI

-262 VQTIEVD
+262 VQTVEVD
-269 WTKPEQEFELALGD
+269 WTKPEQELELALGD
-283 KALLWSEFTPALYR
+283 KALLWSEFTPSLYR
-297 LSVSLK
+297 FSVSLK
-303 TDRFVDTEQ
+303 TDQSVDTEQ

-389 IEGIYLQPELPVWGN
+389 IEGIYLQPELPIWGN

-415 LLKEGRNLHQAYSN
+415 LLKEGRNLHRAYSN

-458 DNRHIYASGSNNYLG
+458 DNRHIYSSGSNNYLG
-473 FKGKQADED
+473 FKGKQANED
-482 YFTTCRVGREDDKQ
+482 YFTTCRVGREGDKQ

-528 SANALCD
+528 SANVLCD

-546 QIYPNYEEIKK
+546 QVYPNYEEIKK

-571 KRLEEAGMIDQA
+571 KRLEEAGMINLA
-583 HDFMMASGKW
+583 YDFMMASGKW

-639 KGLITPE
+639 KGLIAPE
-646 EWRRFCSEV
+646 EWRHFCSEV

-669 EALTGEIEIA
+669 EALTGEVEIA
-679 NYSESDLSGKQLSWT
+679 NYSESDLNSKQLSWT

-716 LAKAGTLKPAIAS
+716 LAKVGTLKPAIAS

-754 IYPADKEVKPSEEIC
+754 IYPAADKEVAPSEDIC

-795 YKEQTVGGLFQTDY
+795 HKDQTVGGLFQTDY

-851 NWQWFPITKQSYP
+851 NWQWFPIIKQSYP

-870 PDDYRP
+870 SDDYRP

-919 RQFYRSLLEYMESPA
+919 RQFYRSILEYMESSA

-952 KVKAGEMKKLFNIS
+952 KVKTGEMKKLFNIS

>member
-1 MKNSIKLVALLL
+1 MKNSIKLVTLLL
-13 TAGLYSACTQ
+13 TAGFYSACTR
-23 QLPSDTRSRISLKGN
+23 QLPPDTQSRIPLEGN

-43 DTAGTGIAPDWPAKS
+43 DTAGAGIAPDWLTKS

-63 FLPGTTDRGKK
+63 FLPGTTDMGKK

-82 LTTGLSREY
+82 LTTSLSREY

-103 RIPEEWD
+103 DIPEEWD

-145 DLSSSLSPG
+145 DLSSYLFPG
-154 LHSLAILVDNG
+154 THTVAILVDNG
-165 RVETH
+165 KQ
-170 GRASLRTVPEKVYG
+170 AVPEKVYG

-206 ESAPLCGI
+206 ESVPLCGI

-223 AKKAVTARVTL
+223 AKKVVTARVTL
-234 RNPGGGAGKGI
+234 RNPDKGAGKGI

-262 VQTIEVD
+262 VQTVEVD
-269 WTKPEQEFELALGD
+269 WTKPEQELELALGD
-283 KALLWSEFTPALYR
+283 MALLWSEFTPSLYR
-297 LSVSLK
+297 FSVSLK
-303 TDRFVDTEQ
+303 TDQSVDTEQ

-389 IEGIYLQPELPVWGN
+389 IEGIYLQPELPIWGN

-415 LLKEGRNLHQAYSN
+415 LLKEGRNLHRAYSN

-458 DNRHIYASGSNNYLG
+458 DNRHIYSSGSNNYLG
-473 FKGKQADED
+473 FKGKQANED
-482 YFTTCRVGREDDKQ
+482 YFTTCRVGREGDKQ

-528 SANALCD
+528 SANVLCD

-546 QIYPNYEEIKK
+546 QVYPNYEEIKK

-571 KRLEEAGMIDQA
+571 KRLEEAGMINLA
-583 HDFMMASGKW
+583 YDFMMASGKW

-639 KGLITPE
+639 KGLIAPE
-646 EWRRFCSEV
+646 EWRHFCSEV

-669 EALTGEIEIA
+669 EALTGEVEIA
-679 NYSESDLSGKQLSWT
+679 NYSESDLNSKQLSWT

-716 LAKAGTLKPAIAS
+716 LAKVGTLKPAIAS

-754 IYPADKEVKPSEEIC
+754 IYPAADKEVAPSEDIC

-795 YKEQTVGGLFQTDY
+795 HKDQTVGGLFQTDY

-851 NWQWFPITKQSYP
+851 NWQWFPIIKQSYP

-870 PDDYRP
+870 SDDYRP

-919 RQFYRSLLEYMESPA
+919 RQFYRSILEYMESSA

-952 KVKAGEMKKLFNIS
+952 KVKTGEMKKLFNIS

>member
-1 MKNSIKLVALLL
+1 MKNSIKLVTLLL
-13 TAGLYSACTQ
+13 TAGFYSACTR
-23 QLPSDTRSRISLKGN
+23 QLPPDTQSRIPLEGN

-43 DTAGTGIAPDWPAKS
+43 DTAGAGIAPDWLTKS

-63 FLPGTTDRGKK
+63 FLPGTTDMGKK

-82 LTTGLSREY
+82 LTTSLSREY

-103 RIPEEWD
+103 DIPEEWD

-145 DLSSSLSPG
+145 DLSSYLFPG
-154 LHSLAILVDNG
+154 THTVAILVDNG
-165 RVETH
+165 KQP
-170 GRASLRTVPEKVYG
+170 VPEKVYG

-206 ESAPLCGI
+206 ESVPLCGI

-223 AKKAVTARVTL
+223 AKKVVTARVTL
-234 RNPGGGAGKGI
+234 RNPDKGAGKGI

-262 VQTIEVD
+262 VQTVEVD
-269 WTKPEQEFELALGD
+269 WTKPEQELELALGD
-283 KALLWSEFTPALYR
+283 KALLWSEFTPSLYR
-297 LSVSLK
+297 FSVSLK
-303 TDRFVDTEQ
+303 TDQSVDTEQ

-389 IEGIYLQPELPVWGN
+389 IEGIYLQPELPIWGN

-415 LLKEGRNLHQAYSN
+415 LLKEGRNLHRAYSN

-458 DNRHIYASGSNNYLG
+458 DNRHIYSSGSNNYLG
-473 FKGKQADED
+473 FKGKQANED
-482 YFTTCRVGREDDKQ
+482 YFTTCRVGREGDKQ

-528 SANALCD
+528 SANVLCD

-546 QIYPNYEEIKK
+546 QVYPNYEEIKK

-571 KRLEEAGMIDQA
+571 KRLEEAGMINLA
-583 HDFMMASGKW
+583 YDFMMASGKW

-639 KGLITPE
+639 KGLIAPE
-646 EWRRFCSEV
+646 EWRHFCSEV

-669 EALTGEIEIA
+669 EALTGEVEIA
-679 NYSESDLSGKQLSWT
+679 NYSESDLNSKQLSWT

-716 LAKAGTLKPAIAS
+716 LAKVGTLKPAIAS

-754 IYPADKEVKPSEEIC
+754 IYPAADKEVAPSEDIC

-795 YKEQTVGGLFQTDY
+795 HKDQTVGGLFQTDY

-851 NWQWFPITKQSYP
+851 NWQWFPIIKQSYP

-870 PDDYRP
+870 SDDYRP

-919 RQFYRSLLEYMESPA
+919 RQFYRSILEYMESSA

-952 KVKAGEMKKLFNIS
+952 KVKTGEMKKLFNIS

>member
-13 TAGLYSACTQ
+13 TAGFYSACTQ
-23 QLPSDTRSRISLKGN
+23 QLPPDTRSRISLEGN

-43 DTAGTGIAPDWPAKS
+43 DTAGTGIAPDWLTKS

-63 FLPGTTDRGKK
+63 FLPGTTDMGKM

-98 YTKQV
+98 YTKQI

-145 DLSSSLSPG
+145 DLSSYLFPG
-154 LHSLAILVDNG
+154 THTVAILVDNG
-165 RVETH
+165 KQ
-170 GRASLRTVPEKVYG
+170 AVPEKVYG

-214 DDIQLYPDV
+214 DEIQLYPDV
-223 AKKAVTARVTL
+223 AKKVVTARVTL
-234 RNPGGGAGKGI
+234 RNPDKGVGKGI

-262 VQTIEVD
+262 VQTVEVD
-269 WTKPEQEFELALGD
+269 WTKPEQELELALGD

-303 TDRFVDTEQ
+303 TDQSVDTEQ

-351 AMDVETWRHY
+351 AMDVKTWRHY

-389 IEGIYLQPELPVWGN
+389 IEGIYLQPELPIWGN

-415 LLKEGRNLHQAYSN
+415 LLKEGRNLHRAYSN

-546 QIYPNYEEIKK
+546 QVYPNYEEIKK

-639 KGLITPE
+639 KGLIAPE
-646 EWRRFCSEV
+646 EWRHFCSEV

-669 EALTGEIEIA
+669 EALTGEVEIA
-679 NYSESDLSGKQLSWT
+679 NYSESDLNGKQLSWV

-716 LAKAGTLKPAIAS
+716 LAKVGTLKPAIAS

-754 IYPADKEVKPSEEIC
+754 IYPAADKEVVPSEDIC

-795 YKEQTVGGLFQTDY
+795 HKDQTVGGLFQTDY

-851 NWQWFPITKQSYP
+851 NWQWFPIITQSYP

-870 PDDYRP
+870 SDDYRP

-919 RQFYRSLLEYMESPA
+919 RQFYRSILEYMESSA

-952 KVKAGEMKKLFNIS
+952 KVKTGEMKKLFNIS

>member
-1 MKNSIKLVALLL
+1 MKNSIKLVTLLL
-13 TAGLYSACTQ
+13 TAGFYSACTR
-23 QLPSDTRSRISLKGN
+23 QLPPDTQSRIPLEGN

-43 DTAGTGIAPDWPAKS
+43 DTAGAGIAPDWLTKY

-63 FLPGTTDRGKK
+63 FLPGTTDMGKK

-82 LTTGLSREY
+82 LTTSLSREY

-103 RIPEEWD
+103 DIPEEWD

-145 DLSSSLSPG
+145 DLSSYLFPG
-154 LHSLAILVDNG
+154 THTVAILVDNG
-165 RVETH
+165 KQ
-170 GRASLRTVPEKVYG
+170 AVPEKVYG

-206 ESAPLCGI
+206 ESVPLCGI

-223 AKKAVTARVTL
+223 AKKVVTARVTL
-234 RNPGGGAGKGI
+234 RNPDKGAGKGI

-262 VQTIEVD
+262 VQTVEVD
-269 WTKPEQEFELALGD
+269 WTKPEQELELALGD
-283 KALLWSEFTPALYR
+283 KALLWSEFTPSLYR
-297 LSVSLK
+297 FSVSLK

-389 IEGIYLQPELPVWGN
+389 IEGIYLQPELPIWGN

-415 LLKEGRNLHQAYSN
+415 LLKEGRNLHRAYSN

-458 DNRHIYASGSNNYLG
+458 DNRHIYSSGSNNYLG
-473 FKGKQADED
+473 FKGKQANED
-482 YFTTCRVGREDDKQ
+482 YFTTCRVGREGDKQ

-528 SANALCD
+528 SANVLCD

-546 QIYPNYEEIKK
+546 QVYPNYEEIKK

-571 KRLEEAGMIDQA
+571 KRLEEAGMINLA
-583 HDFMMASGKW
+583 YDFMMASGKW

-646 EWRRFCSEV
+646 EWRHFCSEV

-669 EALTGEIEIA
+669 EALTGEVEIA
-679 NYSESDLSGKQLSWT
+679 NYSESDLNSKQLSWT

-716 LAKAGTLKPAIAS
+716 LAKVGTLKPAIAS

-754 IYPADKEVKPSEEIC
+754 IYPAADKEVAPSEDIC

-795 YKEQTVGGLFQTDY
+795 HKDQTVGGLFQTDY

-851 NWQWFPITKQSYP
+851 NWQWFPIIKQSYP

-870 PDDYRP
+870 SDDYRP

-919 RQFYRSLLEYMESPA
+919 RQFYRSILEYMESSA

-952 KVKAGEMKKLFNIS
+952 KVKTGEMKKLFNIS

>member
-1 MKNSIKLVALLL
+1 MKNSIKLVTLLL
-13 TAGLYSACTQ
+13 TAGFYSACTR
-23 QLPSDTRSRISLKGN
+23 QLPPDTQSRIPLEGN

-43 DTAGTGIAPDWPAKS
+43 DTAGAGIAPDWLTKS

-63 FLPGTTDRGKK
+63 FLPGTTDMGKK

-82 LTTGLSREY
+82 LTTSLSREY

-103 RIPEEWD
+103 DIPEEWD

-145 DLSSSLSPG
+145 DLSSYLFPG
-154 LHSLAILVDNG
+154 THTVAILVDNG
-165 RVETH
+165 KQ
-170 GRASLRTVPEKVYG
+170 AVPEKVYG

-206 ESAPLCGI
+206 ESVPLCGI

-223 AKKAVTARVTL
+223 AKKVVTARVTL
-234 RNPGGGAGKGI
+234 RNPDKGAGKGI

-283 KALLWSEFTPALYR
+283 KALLWSEFTPSLYR
-297 LSVSLK
+297 FSVSLK
-303 TDRFVDTEQ
+303 TDQSVDTEQ

-389 IEGIYLQPELPVWGN
+389 IEGIYLQPELPIWGN

-415 LLKEGRNLHQAYSN
+415 LLKEGRNLHRAYSN

-458 DNRHIYASGSNNYLG
+458 DNRHIYSSGSNNYLG
-473 FKGKQADED
+473 FKGKQANED
-482 YFTTCRVGREDDKQ
+482 YFTTCRVGREGDKQ

-528 SANALCD
+528 SANVLCD

-546 QIYPNYEEIKK
+546 QVYPNYEEIKK

-571 KRLEEAGMIDQA
+571 KRLEEAGMINLA
-583 HDFMMASGKW
+583 YDFMMASGKW

-639 KGLITPE
+639 KGLIAPE
-646 EWRRFCSEV
+646 EWRHFCSEV

-669 EALTGEIEIA
+669 EALTGEVEIA
-679 NYSESDLSGKQLSWT
+679 NYSESDLNGKQLSWV

-716 LAKAGTLKPAIAS
+716 LAKVGTLKPAIAS

-754 IYPADKEVKPSEEIC
+754 IYPAADKEVAPSEDIC

-795 YKEQTVGGLFQTDY
+795 HKDQTVGGLFQTDY

-851 NWQWFPITKQSYP
+851 NWQWFPIIKQSYP

-870 PDDYRP
+870 SDDYRP

-919 RQFYRSLLEYMESPA
+919 RQFYRSILEYMESSA

-952 KVKAGEMKKLFNIS
+952 KVKTGEMKKLFNIS

>member
-1 MKNSIKLVALLL
+1 MKNSIKLVTLLL
-13 TAGLYSACTQ
+13 TAGFYSACTR
-23 QLPSDTRSRISLKGN
+23 QLPPDTQSRIPLEGN

-43 DTAGTGIAPDWPAKS
+43 DTAGAGIAPDWLTKS

-63 FLPGTTDRGKK
+63 FLPGTTDMGKK

-82 LTTGLSREY
+82 LTTSLSREY

-103 RIPEEWD
+103 DIPEEWD

-145 DLSSSLSPG
+145 DLSSYLSPG
-154 LHSLAILVDNG
+154 THTVAILVDNG
-165 RVETH
+165 KQ
-170 GRASLRTVPEKVYG
+170 AVPEKVYG

-206 ESAPLCGI
+206 ESVPLCGI

-223 AKKAVTARVTL
+223 AKKVVTARVTL
-234 RNPGGGAGKGI
+234 RNPDKGAGKGI

-262 VQTIEVD
+262 VQTVEVD
-269 WTKPEQEFELALGD
+269 WTKPEQELELALGD
-283 KALLWSEFTPALYR
+283 KALLWSEFTPSLYR
-297 LSVSLK
+297 FSVSLK
-303 TDRFVDTEQ
+303 TDQSVDTEQ

-389 IEGIYLQPELPVWGN
+389 IEGIYLQPELPIWGN

-415 LLKEGRNLHQAYSN
+415 LLKEGRNLHRAYSN

-458 DNRHIYASGSNNYLG
+458 DNRHIYSSGSNNYLG
-473 FKGKQADED
+473 FKGKQANED
-482 YFTTCRVGREDDKQ
+482 YFTTCRVGREGDKQ

-528 SANALCD
+528 SANVLCD

-546 QIYPNYEEIKK
+546 QVYPNYEEIKK

-571 KRLEEAGMIDQA
+571 KRLEEAGMINLA
-583 HDFMMASGKW
+583 YDFMMASGKW

-639 KGLITPE
+639 KGLIAPE
-646 EWRRFCSEV
+646 EWRHFCSEV

-669 EALTGEIEIA
+669 EALTGEVEIA
-679 NYSESDLSGKQLSWT
+679 NYSESDLNSKQLSWT

-716 LAKAGTLKPAIAS
+716 LAKVGTLKPAIAS

-754 IYPADKEVKPSEEIC
+754 IYPAADKEVAPSEDIC

-795 YKEQTVGGLFQTDY
+795 HKDQTVGGLFQTDY

-851 NWQWFPITKQSYP
+851 NWQWFPIIKQSYP

-870 PDDYRP
+870 SDDYRP

-919 RQFYRSLLEYMESPA
+919 RQFYRSILEYMESSA

-952 KVKAGEMKKLFNIS
+952 KVKTGEMKKLFNIS